1 MKRASWTPRCSGMI
15 CTLRLSRSLT
25 LKHVSTKDFGEYER
39 EYGFWAKKYPGPYS
53 ARGWGYWGG
62 LVRRA
67 KRITGVW
74 EKLASTLIGFVE
86 RFGTVEDSAAWPE
99 LRSVDACATVTCE
112 DVVVPVARA
121 RTAAL
126 SPAGFING
134 MPVGAIQG
142 ADSCPSTIVWHKVPH
157 VGVGE
162 LVTRGSRHVLVLR
175 RRSDN
180 NGTPDRVRMVRGLFG
195 RSTSA
200 PSAHRRGI
208 GICARSAIFALPITA
223 RAT

>member
-1 MKRASWTPRCSGMI
+1 MNTSQSMDSGQRETPDRI
-15 CTLRLSRSLT
+15 RL
-25 LKHVSTKDFGEYER
+25 G
-39 EYGFWAKKYPGPYS
+39 A
-53 ARGWGYWGG
+53 G
-62 LVRRA
+62 LLGRTSPPSEA
-67 KRITGVW
+67 YHGVW

-157 VGVGE
+157 I
-162 LVTRGSRHVLVLR
+162 
-175 RRSDN
+175 
-180 NGTPDRVRMVRGLFG
+180 
-195 RSTSA
+195 
-200 PSAHRRGI
+200 GI
-208 GICARSAIFALPITA
+208 G
-223 RAT
+223 